1 MFLLEIELSMAS
13 FDVESRSFP
22 RPLSFAIAHK
32 GMSFIGVENIVR
44 CMPARQMMTRK
55 IYAHEPLLD

>member
-13 FDVESRSFP
+13 FDVELRSFL

-32 GMSFIGVENIVR
+32 EMSFIGVENDVR
-44 CMPARQMMTRK
+44 YMPARQR
-55 IYAHEPLLD
+55 